1 MESPAIQ
8 IARLNRSFGELHA
21 VRNLDLEVPQGAVYG
36 FLGPNGAGKTTTI
49 RLMLGLLRPDSGE
62 VRIFGSS
69 FQSHRVALLRRIGS
83 MIESPSLYP
92 HLTARENLETKRRI
106 IMAPRTEIDRVL
118 GVVDL
123 RGSANRLVRDFSQ
136 GMAQRLAIAQAML
149 GTPELLVLDEP
160 TNGLDPAGIAD
171 MRSLIRDLP
180 KNGGVTVFLSSHLLS
195 EVEEIATHLAILSR
209 GARLFAGAIKELRA
223 QQRRTLVIR
232 VNRPADALQVLA
244 SSGISVTTS
253 GQDLTITEAGGNL
266 APAVTRI
273 LVEAGFDVF
282 HVSLQRPSLEDI
294 FLEMTTEA
302 K

>member
-123 RGSANRLVRDFSQ
+123 RGSADRLVRDFSQ

-149 GTPELLVLDEP
+149 GAPELLVLDEP

-180 KNGGVTVFLSSHLLS
+180 K
-195 EVEEIATHLAILSR
+195 
-209 GARLFAGAIKELRA
+209 
-223 QQRRTLVIR
+223 
-232 VNRPADALQVLA
+232 A
-244 SSGISVTTS
+244 SSVSILMHDNVTGRFYCRYRYPT
-253 GQDLTITEAGGNL
+253 LAAGLNSEPIWLDKNAFVVRRLRSLSMPL
-266 APAVTRI
+266 ALDPGDYPAWVESRYAATRKLPI
-273 LVEAGFDVF
+273 AC
-282 HVSLQRPSLEDI
+282 STAPSAPCAPGATACPS
-294 FLEMTTEA
+294 TTMPRS
-302 K
+302 